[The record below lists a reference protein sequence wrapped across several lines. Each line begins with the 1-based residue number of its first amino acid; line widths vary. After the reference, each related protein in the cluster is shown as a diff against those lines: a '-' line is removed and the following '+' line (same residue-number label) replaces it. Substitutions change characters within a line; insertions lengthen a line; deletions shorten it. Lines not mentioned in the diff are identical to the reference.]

1 MLDKVLDRH
10 HEYFRLHIFQMLL
23 LLQEVGVS
31 PFRVRSRST
40 SPHQLMSRQAS
51 PVRPGPGPSVQQGSP
66 VRQGLPVRHSSPHRS
81 TSVRPHQQLHQQLQ
95 QQQLPQKPAVP
106 AGNLMVN
113 SWQQKVQ
120 EDLERYKRVGQ
131 ENMSAT
137 GRQDM
142 SATRRQ
148 NLAAT
153 QGKEVTFPSGQKP
166 ASFRQ
171 QSTAGDAEADSRQ
184 MAQVNDR
191 GIGVLGRR
199 LQAAQSM
206 DRRRRLVHQQT
217 ADVVPRLDSIGYG
230 APAGQ
235 PTAALGGLGV
245 SRRNGSIRASAP
257 PWTGGPS
264 TRRLSPS
271 RFAEREQEPLLASGF
286 NKSQRIGAMH

>member
-1 MLDKVLDRH
+1 M
-10 HEYFRLHIFQMLL
+10 
-23 LLQEVGVS
+23 GAS

-51 PVRPGPGPSVQQGSP
+51 PVRPNPGPSVQQGSP
-66 VRQGLPVRHSSPHRS
+66 VRRSLPVRQGSPHRS
-81 TSVRPHQQLHQQLQ
+81 TSVRPHQQLHQQPHQQLHQ
-95 QQQLPQKPAVP
+95 HPHQQQLPQQPAVP

-148 NLAAT
+148 NLAAN

-166 ASFRQ
+166 ASLRQ
-171 QSTAGDAEADSRQ
+171 QSTAGDAEADGRQ

-286 NKSQRIGAMH
+286 NKSQRIGAIH

>member
-1 MLDKVLDRH
+1 
-10 HEYFRLHIFQMLL
+10 
-23 LLQEVGVS
+23 
-31 PFRVRSRST
+31 
-40 SPHQLMSRQAS
+40 
-51 PVRPGPGPSVQQGSP
+51 
-66 VRQGLPVRHSSPHRS
+66 
-81 TSVRPHQQLHQQLQ
+81 
-95 QQQLPQKPAVP
+95 
-106 AGNLMVN
+106 MVN

-142 SATRRQ
+142 SATRRR

-153 QGKEVTFPSGQKP
+153 QGKGVALASGQKP
-166 ASFRQ
+166 APLRQ
-171 QSTAGDAEADSRQ
+171 QSTAGDAEVDSRR

-206 DRRRRLVHQQT
+206 DRRTRLVHQQT

-257 PWTGGPS
+257 PWTGGPG

-271 RFAEREQEPLLASGF
+271 RFAEREQEPLLASDF